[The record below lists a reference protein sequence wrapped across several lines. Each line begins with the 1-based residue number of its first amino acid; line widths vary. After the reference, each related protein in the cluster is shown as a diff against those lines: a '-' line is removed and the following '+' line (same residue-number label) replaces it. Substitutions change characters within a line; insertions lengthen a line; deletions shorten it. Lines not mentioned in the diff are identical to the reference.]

1 MAKKREQDREQQNTA
16 TVSERRV
23 GILQRTAKEVR
34 NHRVMVRLLSLV
46 LTMLIFFVGTIYV
59 VSILYK
65 RSGTLTISL
74 DKYEMTQY
82 GLSLSESREMTH
94 MTSHLNAK
102 ISEKMTNI
110 SEKSI
115 SPNVGMIDGEHNGRD
130 YIAYTFYLQNAGEHE
145 VTYDYNVI
153 MSNVTNGL
161 DEAIRLRLYVN
172 DVPTTYAKTRSDGK
186 GPEPGTKE
194 FYSNDVMTNGR
205 IYNLPAGGVT
215 KYTIVLWLEGN
226 DPDCIDWLIGGTI
239 KIEMTMSVAQ

>member
-1 MAKKREQDREQQNTA
+1 MSRRFT
-16 TVSERRV
+16 TGSERRI

-46 LTMLIFFVGTIYV
+46 LSMLIFFVGTVYV
-59 VSILYK
+59 ISILYK
-65 RSGTLTISL
+65 KSGSLTISL
-74 DKYEMTQY
+74 NKYEMTEY

-102 ISEKMTNI
+102 IAEKMTNI
-110 SEKSI
+110 SDKAI
-115 SPNVGMIDGEHNGRD
+115 AANVDMIDGEHNGRD
-130 YIAYTFYLQNAGEHE
+130 YIAYTFYLQNAGEE
-145 VTYDYNVI
+145 SVSYDYSVI

-172 DVPTTYAKTRSDGK
+172 GVPTTFAKTRSDGQ

-194 FYSNDVMTNGR
+194 FYSADVMTIGR
-205 IYNLPAGGVT
+205 IYELAPHAMT

-226 DPDCIDWLIGGTI
+226 DPDCLDWLIGGSI
-239 KIEMTMSVAQ
+239 KIEMQMSVAH

>member
-1 MAKKREQDREQQNTA
+1 MDRIDIIKEKLGQRRRNERQITA
-16 TVSERRV
+16 LR
-23 GILQRTAKEVR
+23 RTAKEVR
-34 NHRVMVRLLSLV
+34 HYRVNIRLLTIILV
-46 LTMLIFFVGTIYV
+46 MLLIFTMAIYIV
-59 VSILYK
+59 AVLY
-65 RSGTLTISL
+65 RNSGRFSVSL
-74 DKYEMTQY
+74 DKYEMTQF

-194 FYSNDVMTNGR
+194 FYSNDIMTNGR

-239 KIEMTMSVAQ
+239 KIEMKMSVAQ